1 MPRSSKLRPVGRV
14 LVVAPNWLGDAV
26 MSTPLLTWLDAV
38 RRAPGGPALR
48 ITLAVRGAWAPL
60 FTGDPRVDELMIVER
75 PGLHDGWRGIVR
87 QAAQWRARRFE
98 AVLLGPPSLR
108 AAATA
113 MLAGI
118 PCRIGHRGDGRDILL
133 TRALPRQA
141 RGRRHFSR
149 EMLDLG
155 AALAGVA
162 GWDAQRLPK
171 AEDAGPARL
180 AGGVRAAPSTTA
192 GGRPLWALGPGTTYG
207 PAKTWPTR
215 PTMDFVTAAV
225 AEEGVRIIL
234 LGDGNAAP
242 LVAALREAAPGL
254 QWAVGAT
261 AVAGRPDADVV
272 DLTGSTELPEA
283 TAWLRACS
291 LYVGNDS
298 GLMHVAAA
306 LGTPTVG
313 LYGSSNPEW
322 TRPTG
327 PFVEVVAADGF
338 ACRPCYRRTCN
349 QPVFCLET
357 VEGRQVLE
365 AARRL
370 LRRVDPVQGGAD
382 PGGAAR
388 ASAEGRA
395 P

>member
-1 MPRSSKLRPVGRV
+1 VRPASRV

-48 ITLAVRGAWAPL
+48 VTLAVRGAWAPL

-87 QAAQWRARRFE
+87 QAMQWRAQRFE
-98 AVLLGPPSLR
+98 AALLGPPSLR

-113 MLAGI
+113 ALAGI
-118 PCRIGHRGDGRDILL
+118 PCRIGHRGDGRDVLL
-133 TRALPRQA
+133 TRALARQV
-141 RGRRHFSR
+141 RGRRHFSL

-155 AALAGVA
+155 LALGDVA
-162 GWDAQRLPK
+162 GWDARRLPK
-171 AEDAGPARL
+171 VEDAGPARL
-180 AGGVRAAPSTTA
+180 AGGVRSAPKASP
-192 GGRPLWALGPGTTYG
+192 GSRPLWVLGPGTTYG

-215 PTMDFVTAAV
+215 PTADFAAAAV
-225 AEEGVRIIL
+225 AEERARILL

-242 LVAALREAAPGL
+242 LVAALRAATPGL
-254 QWAVGAT
+254 RWAVGAA
-261 AVAGRPDADVV
+261 AVAAEPDADVI
-272 DLTGSTELPEA
+272 DLTGATDLPEA
-283 TAWLRACS
+283 TAWLRACG

-306 LGTPTVG
+306 LGTPTLG
-313 LYGSSNPEW
+313 LYGSSNPDW

-327 PFVEVVAADGF
+327 PFVQVLAAEGF

-357 VEGRQVLE
+357 VEGPQVLA

-370 LRRVDPVQGGAD
+370 LLCVAASHDAAEAGGS
-382 PGGAAR
+382 GGVA
-388 ASAEGRA
+388 AEGRT